1 MNMTALILYASAI
14 GLFVTGIYAITAK
27 RHLMRNILGL
37 AVLESGANLLLVTIG
52 YFSGGHAPILVAG
65 KAPGPMVDP
74 IPQALVLT
82 AIVIGFGVLALA
94 LALVVRVQ
102 ENYGTLDNREVAE
115 KLRAETQEARS

>member
-1 MNMTALILYASAI
+1 MMTGLILHASAI
-14 GLFVTGIYAITAK
+14 GLLLTGIYAIAAR

-37 AVLESGANLLLVTIG
+37 AVLESGANLLLVAIG
-52 YFSGGHAPILVAG
+52 YRQGGHAPILVAG
-65 KAPGPMVDP
+65 QTPGPMVDP

-94 LALVVRVQ
+94 LALVVRVK

-115 KLRAETQEARS
+115 RLRAESREARS

>member
-1 MNMTALILYASAI
+1 MMTGLILYASAI
-14 GLFVTGIYAITAK
+14 GLLLTGIYAIAAR

-52 YFSGGHAPILVAG
+52 YRQGGHAPILVAG
-65 KAPGPMVDP
+65 QAPGPMVDP

-94 LALVVRVQ
+94 LALVVRVK

-115 KLRAETQEARS
+115 RLRAESREARS